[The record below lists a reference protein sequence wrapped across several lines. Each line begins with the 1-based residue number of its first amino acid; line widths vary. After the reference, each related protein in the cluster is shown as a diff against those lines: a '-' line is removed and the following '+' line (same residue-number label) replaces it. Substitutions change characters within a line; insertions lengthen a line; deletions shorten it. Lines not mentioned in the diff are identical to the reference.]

1 MTFSFELSYVGA
13 YVRVWVRMCSYVR
26 ARARARVCVCP
37 LVSNQ
42 SQNNKYDLKRRY
54 FFFWIQ

>member
-26 ARARARVCVCP
+26 ARARARVCV
-37 LVSNQ
+37 SISFKSESKQ
-42 SQNNKYDLKRRY
+42 
-54 FFFWIQ
+54 